1 MNYAGRG
8 DLFDGLSIWQEEKY
22 RSCEYEMPAM
32 MGCTFGVYRCFKLWI
47 ERGRYIMIVKQYIK
61 DFEKL
66 GFGMFVHF
74 GLYSMIGKGEWTK
87 VCNNMTDEEYV
98 PLAEKFNPKS
108 DWATELVQTA
118 KAAGCT

>member
-1 MNYAGRG
+1 
-8 DLFDGLSIWQEEKY
+8 
-22 RSCEYEMPAM
+22 
-32 MGCTFGVYRCFKLWI
+32 
-47 ERGRYIMIVKQYIK
+47 MIVKQYIK